1 MVCESRRSSYL
12 RASLVHFHRFPSSFT
27 HSNHPPVPFIASC
40 EPLQSLEQIKA
51 TIFPFCPVDFSYGTT
66 EKEETTWCVDNSKLG
81 NCHVLLVFSRKQRH
95 VVEIGKSPG
104 GRKSAPNDGAY
115 FWWVG
120 TKKVG
125 MGGRSFVP
133 VLGFC
138 DLCLRN
144 TLIGVGV
151 RCEIGLRGTASRQER
166 GNPDESG
173 LEGMVF
179 TCSINVLR

>member
-1 MVCESRRSSYL
+1 MCP
-12 RASLVHFHRFPSSFT
+12 FSFG
-27 HSNHPPVPFIASC
+27 
-40 EPLQSLEQIKA
+40 E
-51 TIFPFCPVDFSYGTT
+51 
-66 EKEETTWCVDNSKLG
+66 
-81 NCHVLLVFSRKQRH
+81 QRH
-95 VVEIGKSPG
+95 VVEIDERFETGCQFQTMALFL
-104 GRKSAPNDGAY
+104 GRK
-115 FWWVG
+115 VG
-120 TKKVG
+120 IR
-125 MGGRSFVP
+125 GRSFVP

-179 TCSINVLR
+179 TCSINVIR